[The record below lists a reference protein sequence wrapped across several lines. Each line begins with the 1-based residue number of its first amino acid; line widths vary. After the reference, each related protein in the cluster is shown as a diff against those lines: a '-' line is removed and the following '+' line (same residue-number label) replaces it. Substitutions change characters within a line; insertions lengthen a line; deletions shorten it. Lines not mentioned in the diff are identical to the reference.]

1 MTMTDLPPLFEPK
14 NGGKFAP
21 YDADML
27 ATLTPERQTLYQD
40 VADAA
45 ANLERVESD
54 LKNAT
59 DHVAE
64 CVRGVSDA
72 EKQMPKAPTFHELW
86 RQTFGRPNLSGSGA
100 GRHT

>member
-1 MTMTDLPPLFEPK
+1 MSDMAPLFDPK

-21 YDADML
+21 YDADTL
-27 ATLTPERQTLYQD
+27 ANLSPERQSLYQD

-45 ANLERVESD
+45 ANLERAESD
-54 LKNAT
+54 LKTAT

-64 CVRGVSDA
+64 CVRGVADA

-86 RQTFGRPNLSGSGA
+86 KATFQRPRVA
-100 GRHT
+100 T